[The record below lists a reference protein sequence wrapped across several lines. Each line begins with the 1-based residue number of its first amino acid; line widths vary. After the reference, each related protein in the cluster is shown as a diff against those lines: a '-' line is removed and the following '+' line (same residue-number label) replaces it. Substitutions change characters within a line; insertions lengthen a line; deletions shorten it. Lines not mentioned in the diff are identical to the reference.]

1 MALDQISLITTFA
14 KAHWES
20 FMELN
25 LFGNAI
31 VLPKEEKKIRAYK
44 MNIVERYSQL
54 SLMKPRCKEL

>member
-1 MALDQISLITTFA
+1 MALGQISLITTFA

-44 MNIVERYSQL
+44 MNMVERYKSVVFNETQ
-54 SLMKPRCKEL
+54 M